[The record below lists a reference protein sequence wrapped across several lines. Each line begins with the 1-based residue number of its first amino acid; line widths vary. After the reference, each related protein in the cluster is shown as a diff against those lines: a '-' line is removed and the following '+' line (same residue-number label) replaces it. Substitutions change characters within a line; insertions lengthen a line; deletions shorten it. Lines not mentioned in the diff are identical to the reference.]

1 MLALHYN
8 DSYLFYLLITPSS
21 NTHFLSSLR
30 LPFSLA
36 VVIHTLFFHPSFL
49 LLLRVLLLP
58 NTTMHYFLFFF
69 FFFST
74 TTTIFSFFF
83 LLLHKFLSR
92 KVLFHPA
99 LHHEVTSAKEK
110 YLRISCAELLRS
122 SVRSDALVHTSH
134 IVAVL
139 FLDFN

>member
-8 DSYLFYLLITPSS
+8 DSYLFYLSITPSS
-21 NTHFLSSLR
+21 NSHFLSSLR

-36 VVIHTLFFHPSFL
+36 VVILVHTLFFHPSFL
-49 LLLRVLLLP
+49 LLLRILLLP
-58 NTTMHYFLFFF
+58 NTPMHYFLFFF
-69 FFFST
+69 FFRRRRRSSPS
-74 TTTIFSFFF
+74 SFF
-83 LLLHKFLSR
+83 LR

-99 LHHEVTSAKEK
+99 LLHEVTSAKEK